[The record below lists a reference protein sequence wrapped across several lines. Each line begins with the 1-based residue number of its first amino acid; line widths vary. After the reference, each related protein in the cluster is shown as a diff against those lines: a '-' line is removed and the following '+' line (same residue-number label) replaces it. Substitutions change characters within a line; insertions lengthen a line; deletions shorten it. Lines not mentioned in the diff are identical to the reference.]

1 MAATMRTSER
11 TTPPSLVDSIMMK
24 YVYVCSRLK
33 AKILKYNSTGSRWQ
47 GQSSVNCCD
56 NMLRHMQK

>member
-33 AKILKYNSTGSRWQ
+33 AKILKYNSMGADGR
-47 GQSSVNCCD
+47 GKVQSIAVIIC
-56 NMLRHMQK
+56 